1 MTVPGFSIPP
11 HPDDFSR
18 EVFFLT
24 STAAEPLTGS
34 RTRAF
39 HTIRALC
46 ALGCRV
52 HHFYLRAN
60 TEPTPRL
67 DALAASCPRF
77 RHSLRAIINLE
88 TNGVLWLSD
97 LWSCPPLQSAMEYV
111 THLAPARDRW
121 RIVADLSDVLLDD
134 ATAKTNRDEKQLAE
148 LRALEGALLRAADV
162 AVWVSAKEKRRAI
175 ELYGVNPGKARV
187 IASFHESPPSASA
200 RGFAD
205 RQANVCLA
213 GSAHPHNVRA
223 LKVGIKTVWPLI
235 FAGQPTTELH
245 IFGSGV
251 DRVLAQRPPQGS
263 RPSPIRILGF
273 VESFIEKLSDYRVHL
288 IPTVSGV
295 GVKTKVF
302 DSLAAGTPVVATA
315 AALEG
320 TGLDPGDAVF
330 VSNAPEALAAR
341 SLQLLT
347 DAPTW
352 ARAHAEA
359 LVMAARHADFPGFC
373 DTVREVLRALP
384 APLRA
389 ASTQGGPGI
398 AAADGDDEQR
408 LRPTILISTHHK
420 TGTMLAKRIFK
431 QIASRG
437 GLSFLDLAKAR
448 EAAGRW
454 DIVFDMYARCDQTIS
469 AAPAAGVHFIRD
481 PRMVVVS
488 SALYHVHSS
497 EAWLHLPRPDFDGL
511 TYQEKIRS
519 LGSDRERFLFEM
531 DHVAGS
537 VVRDM
542 ARRVAEGY
550 PWCMNLKLEDL
561 MTDYRLEA
569 YTRMF
574 RHLGFAGDLFN
585 DALEVAYEHSVFNP
599 ALGNTAHIRSREI
612 EPWQKYY
619 DPALHDIF
627 TEKFA
632 DACQILGY
640 D

>member
-1 MTVPGFSIPP
+1 MTAPGSSLSL
-11 HPDDFSR
+11 HPDALSR
-18 EVFFLT
+18 DVVFLT
-24 STAAEPLTGS
+24 STAAEPLSGS

-52 HHFYLRAN
+52 HHFYLRES

-88 TNGVLWLSD
+88 TSGVLWLSD
-97 LWSCPPLQSAMEYV
+97 LWSCAPLQSAMDYV
-111 THLAPARDRW
+111 THLAPGRDRW
-121 RIVADLSDVLLDD
+121 RVVADLSDVLLDD
-134 ATAKTNRDEKQLAE
+134 APGKKTLDAQQLAE
-148 LRALEGALLRAADV
+148 LRALEGALLGAADV
-162 AVWVSAKEKRRAI
+162 AVWVSEKEKRRAI
-175 ELYGVNPGKARV
+175 ELYGVHPGKARV

-200 RGFAD
+200 SGFAD
-205 RQANVCLA
+205 RRANVCMA
-213 GSAHPHNVRA
+213 GSAHPHNVSA
-223 LKVGIKTVWPLI
+223 LKVGIKEVWPLI
-235 FAGQPTTELH
+235 FAGCPTAELH

-273 VESFIEKLSDYRVHL
+273 VESFIETLSDYRVHL

-302 DSLAAGTPVVATA
+302 DSLAAGTPVVATS
-315 AALEG
+315 AALAG
-320 TGLDPGDAVF
+320 AGLAPCDAVF
-330 VSNAPEALAAR
+330 VSDSPEGLAAQA
-341 SLQLLT
+341 LQLLADDSAWT
-347 DAPTW
+347 
-352 ARAHAEA
+352 RAHAEA
-359 LVMAARHADFPGFC
+359 LKLAAKYADFPGFC

-384 APLRA
+384 GPPRA
-389 ASTQGGPGI
+389 GSADSGLASP
-398 AAADGDDEQR
+398 AADDEQERR
-408 LRPTILISTHHK
+408 LCPAILIGTHHK
-420 TGTMLAKRIFK
+420 TGTVLALKIFQ
-431 QIASRG
+431 QIANRS
-437 GLSFLDLAKAR
+437 GLSFLNLAKTR

-454 DIVFDMYARCDQTIS
+454 DIVFDPRARCDRTL
-469 AAPAAGVHFIRD
+469 APPPAAGLHFIRD
-481 PRMVVVS
+481 PRMIVVS

-497 EAWLHLPRPDFDGL
+497 EAWLHQPRPVFDGL

-537 VVRDM
+537 EIRDM
-542 ARRVAEGY
+542 TRWVAEGF
-550 PWCMNLKLEDL
+550 PWCMNVKLEDL
-561 MTDYRLEA
+561 MTDFKLET
-569 YTRMF
+569 YTRVF
-574 RHLGFAGDLFN
+574 RHLGFAGDLLK
-585 DALEVAYEHSVFNP
+585 DAIDVAHQHSVFNP
-599 ALGNTAHIRSREI
+599 AIKITTHVRSRDV
-612 EPWQKYY
+612 EPWQQYF

-627 TEKFA
+627 NEQFA

>member
-1 MTVPGFSIPP
+1 MTASGSSLSL
-11 HPDDFSR
+11 HPDALSR
-18 EVFFLT
+18 DVVFLT

-46 ALGCRV
+46 ALGCKV
-52 HHFYLRAN
+52 HHFYLRES

-134 ATAKTNRDEKQLAE
+134 ATAKKNLDEQQLAE
-148 LRALEGALLRAADV
+148 LRALEGAMLRAADV
-162 AVWVSAKEKRRAI
+162 AVWVSEKEKRRAI
-175 ELYGVNPGKARV
+175 ELYGVDPENARV

-213 GSAHPHNVRA
+213 GSAHPHNVGA
-223 LKVGIKTVWPLI
+223 LKVGIKEVWPLI
-235 FAGQPTTELH
+235 FAGSPTAELH
-245 IFGSGV
+245 IFGSGI

-273 VESFIEKLSDYRVHL
+273 VESFIETLSDYRVHL

-302 DSLAAGTPVVATA
+302 DSLAAGTPVVATS
-315 AALEG
+315 AALAG
-320 TGLDPGDAVF
+320 AGLAPCDAVF
-330 VSNAPEALAAR
+330 VSDSPEGLAAR
-341 SLQLLT
+341 ALQLLT

-352 ARAHAEA
+352 TRAHAEA
-359 LVMAARHADFPGFC
+359 LKLAARYADFPGFC

-384 APLRA
+384 APFRA

-408 LRPTILISTHHK
+408 LRATILIGTHHK
-420 TGTMLAKRIFK
+420 TGTVLAKRIFK

-437 GLSFLDLAKAR
+437 DLSFLDLAKAR

-454 DIVFDMYARCDQTIS
+454 DIVFDASVRCDRTLS
-469 AAPAAGVHFIRD
+469 TPPAAGMHFIRD

-497 EAWLHLPRPDFDGL
+497 EAWLHLTRPDFDGL

-542 ARRVAEGY
+542 TRWVAEGY
-550 PWCMNLKLEDL
+550 PWCMNMKLEDL
-561 MTDYRLEA
+561 MTDYQMEA

-574 RHLGFAGDLFN
+574 RHLGFAGDLLN
-585 DALEVAYEHSVFNP
+585 DALDVAYKNSVFNP
-599 ALGNTAHIRSREI
+599 ALGNTAHIRSREV